1 MNRLT
6 RLHLRPSGS
15 ALALAAAFLAVTLL
29 ATSVLAQD
37 DEEEK
42 KYGWFFSADLA
53 WVMTSGNAEANTLGF
68 GGTVRR
74 VWESSVLKIDAG
86 GMQTESSIKTRTAV
100 GTSVDDFVVEET
112 KVTEKTAE
120 IFFAGGRYDYN
131 ISKRF
136 FTFGGAHWLRNRFS
150 GIESRFLIA
159 GGAGNT
165 WVDRE
170 DMKFTTDYGVTY
182 TFEEDVV
189 ENPFLKTNFPGIR
202 LGYDFLWKMT
212 KTTEFISD
220 FIMDWNLDNTEDV
233 RIAFK
238 NELPVSISSHLKLK
252 PAVTLL
258 WRNQP
263 ALTEVDLYDNT
274 GTPTG
279 DKVFVPLED
288 LDVLTTVALVLEW

>member
-1 MNRLT
+1 M
-6 RLHLRPSGS
+6 GS
-15 ALALAAAFLAVTLL
+15 
-29 ATSVLAQD
+29 
-37 DEEEK
+37 
-42 KYGWFFSADLA
+42 
-53 WVMTSGNAEANTLGF
+53 
-68 GGTVRR
+68 
-74 VWESSVLKIDAG
+74 
-86 GMQTESSIKTRTAV
+86 
-100 GTSVDDFVVEET
+100 SVDDFVIEET

-131 ISKRF
+131 ITKRLF
-136 FTFGGAHWLRNRFS
+136 AFGGAHWLRNRFS

-159 GGAGNT
+159 AGAGNT

-170 DMKFTTDYGVTY
+170 DMTFTTDYGVTY
-182 TFEEDVV
+182 TFEEEVV

-212 KTTEFISD
+212 KSTEFISD